1 MTVKH
6 FAVCLL
12 LAKLIGQALW
22 AGPIWPPATGASS
35 LVVFLTDESL
45 YLCPLCGDRF
55 LVVYKMIASQVRP
68 DRLWVAV
75 AAEKSGNQARAAALR
90 AAVIKRIQDFLRS
103 NDITCPVMDDAHG
116 ALRGPGGVLPAFIV
130 FDVAAGAI
138 RSFALL
144 DMGLK

>member
-1 MTVKH
+1 MTAKH

-12 LAKLIGQALW
+12 LTGLIGQALW
-22 AGPIWPPATGASS
+22 AGPIWPPAAGASS

-55 LVVYKMIASQVRP
+55 LVAYKMIASQARH

-75 AAEKSGNQARAAALR
+75 AAEKSENQARAAALR
-90 AAVIKRIQDFLRS
+90 AAGIKRIQDFLRS
-103 NDITCPVMDDAHG
+103 NGITCPVMDDADG

-130 FDVAAGAI
+130 FDAATGSI
-138 RSFALL
+138 KSFALI